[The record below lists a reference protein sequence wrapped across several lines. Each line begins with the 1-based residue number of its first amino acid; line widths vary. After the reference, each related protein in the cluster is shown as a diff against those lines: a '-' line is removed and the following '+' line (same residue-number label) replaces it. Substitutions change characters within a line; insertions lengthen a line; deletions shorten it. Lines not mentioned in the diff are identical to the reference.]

1 MESKATEILTPEPR
15 IAALRRSNPLWKK
28 SPSISPR
35 VSMRNSVD
43 KPNGTATPEGTG
55 LSGDIQLKASRDVSH
70 RYFLL
75 IIILVLNFDGGGD
88 DSILIVWML
97 HYEMRFKSFV

>member
-1 MESKATEILTPEPR
+1 MQEGLTLVESKATEILTPEPR

-43 KPNGTATPEGTG
+43 KANGTATPEGTG

-70 RYFLL
+70 KYFLL
-75 IIILVLNFDGGGD
+75 IIIILVLYFDGGVM
-88 DSILIVWML
+88 SQ
-97 HYEMRFKSFV
+97 Y

>member
-1 MESKATEILTPEPR
+1 MQEGLTLVESKATEILTPEPR

-43 KPNGTATPEGTG
+43 KPNGTASPEGTG

-70 RYFLL
+70 KYFLL
-75 IIILVLNFDGGGD
+75 IIIILVLYFDGGVM
-88 DSILIVWML
+88 SQ
-97 HYEMRFKSFV
+97 Y

>member
-1 MESKATEILTPEPR
+1 MQEGLTLVESKATEILTPEPR

-55 LSGDIQLKASRDVSH
+55 LSGDLQLKASRDVSH
-70 RYFLL
+70 KYFLL
-75 IIILVLNFDGGGD
+75 IIIILVLYFDGGVM
-88 DSILIVWML
+88 SQ
-97 HYEMRFKSFV
+97 Y

>member
-1 MESKATEILTPEPR
+1 MQEGLTLVESKATEILTPEPR

-70 RYFLL
+70 KYFLL
-75 IIILVLNFDGGGD
+75 IIIILVLYFDGGVM
-88 DSILIVWML
+88 SQ
-97 HYEMRFKSFV
+97 Y

>member
-1 MESKATEILTPEPR
+1 MQEGLTLVESKATEILTPEPR

-43 KPNGTATPEGTG
+43 KPNGTASPEGPG

-70 RYFLL
+70 KYFLL
-75 IIILVLNFDGGGD
+75 IIIILVLYFDGGVM
-88 DSILIVWML
+88 SQ
-97 HYEMRFKSFV
+97 Y

>member
-1 MESKATEILTPEPR
+1 MQEGLTLVESKATEILTPEPR

-43 KPNGTATPEGTG
+43 KPNGTATPEGAG

-70 RYFLL
+70 KYFLL
-75 IIILVLNFDGGGD
+75 IIIILVLYFDGGVM
-88 DSILIVWML
+88 SQ
-97 HYEMRFKSFV
+97 Y